1 MGTLDPQGHLPCSR
15 GNVRQ
20 GSRSEYTLHRSFTAR
35 PLALVVASAPL
46 LEGTRQGILQG
57 AGQGTLVLSL
67 MFGFQAEAVR
77 QALAR
82 NSKSPEYGL

>member
-20 GSRSEYTLHRSFTAR
+20 GSRSECTLHRSFTAR

-46 LEGTRQGILQG
+46 LDRDT
-57 AGQGTLVLSL
+57 AGDPAGSGTLVLSL